1 MAMKTVRQA
10 LLHSWLAC
18 SLNLARLKVDHSS
31 QANRFLV
38 SLCFVSHF
46 LKSLSFVKVIV
57 VLCVPAM
64 LVLKPYHLRKKAIK
78 DAKERKLRG
87 DIELDTLSN
96 NQHN

>member
-1 MAMKTVRQA
+1 
-10 LLHSWLAC
+10 
-18 SLNLARLKVDHSS
+18 
-31 QANRFLV
+31 
-38 SLCFVSHF
+38 
-46 LKSLSFVKVIV
+46 
-57 VLCVPAM
+57 M